1 MLAAHRIAFFE
12 SPLLTVVTVL
22 GAMLLGL
29 VAGSACHR
37 VAWRMA
43 HGYPAFGG
51 GVSCHSCSYE
61 LSFRERIPLFGWLM
75 MRGTCPR
82 CGAALGVDGPASA
95 ILGSLM
101 FASIVLRHGVSLQA
115 FEVLALVCVLLVAA
129 LVSLWEYRIPNSCI
143 VAALA
148 IRLVY
153 LVLLAVTGQPVV
165 DLFVS
170 SLVGGL
176 ALGLPLALAVYLSNA
191 MLAREV
197 TGMGTVKLVAVVGVY
212 LGWQQGLLALF
223 AACMLAAL
231 VWVVSPAKL
240 LDVEVEGGAH
250 RKSPEEAA
258 EFDRSMRNMRATYEE
273 DIAEPMRLIPL
284 APSVVICL
292 WVMLL
297 LGITPMLWN
306 TPLL

>member
-1 MLAAHRIAFFE
+1 MLAAHTIAFFE
-12 SPLLTVVTVL
+12 SPLLTVVTVFA
-22 GAMLLGL
+22 AMLLGL
-29 VAGSACHR
+29 VAGSASHR

-51 GVSCHSCSYE
+51 GVFCRSCGYV
-61 LSFRERIPLFGWLM
+61 LSFRERIPLLGWLTM
-75 MRGTCPR
+75 HGQCPH
-82 CGAALGVDGPASA
+82 CGAALGVDGPACA

-101 FASIVLRHGVSLQA
+101 FASIVLRHGVSLEA
-115 FEVLALVCVLLVAA
+115 LEILALICVLMVAA
-129 LVSLWEYRIPNSCI
+129 LVSLWDYRVPNVCI
-143 VAALA
+143 GAALV

-153 LVLLAVTGQPVV
+153 LVLLGISGQPVV
-165 DLFVS
+165 SLFVS

-176 ALGLPLALAVYLSNA
+176 ALGLPMALALFLSNA

-223 AACMLAAL
+223 AACLLAAL
-231 VWVVSPAKL
+231 VWVVSPTKL
-240 LDVEVEGGAH
+240 LEVEVEGGAH

-258 EFDRSMRNMRATYEE
+258 ELDRSMRNMRPSYEE
-273 DIAEPMRLIPL
+273 DIAEPMRLIPI

-297 LGITPMLWN
+297 VGITPMLWS